1 MNKAL
6 FLDRDGI
13 INVDFK
19 YVGKIENF
27 VFEEGIFDLVK
38 CANSYSYKVIIITNQ
53 SGIGRGFYSEK
64 EFFLLTKWMKE
75 QFYLNNGGYIDKVY
89 FCPHHP
95 EFGINKYKK
104 KCRCRKPN
112 PGMILKACE
121 EFNLC
126 LRDSIFLGD
135 NVTDMEAGIN
145 AGVGTLLLKNKT
157 NYPGC
162 INIAHNLEAIKYLN
176 NSKLEN

>member
-1 MNKAL
+1 MHRAL

-13 INVDFK
+13 INIDLK

-27 VFEEGIFDLVK
+27 VFEKGIFDLVK
-38 CANSYSYKVIIITNQ
+38 SANFFSYKVIVVTNQ

-64 EFFLLTKWMKE
+64 DFLLLTKWMKE
-75 QFYLNNGGYIDKVY
+75 QFALNNGFIDKVY

-95 EFGINKYKK
+95 KFGINKYKK
-104 KCRCRKPN
+104 KCNCRKPN

-121 EFNLC
+121 EFDLC
-126 LRDSIFLGD
+126 LKESVFLGD
-135 NVTDMEAGIN
+135 NITDMQAGIS

-157 NYPGC
+157 KYSEC
-162 INIAHNLEAIKYLN
+162 INISNNLEAIKYLRN
-176 NSKLEN
+176 FT